1 MAKKIF
7 KPGDELTIEDVRESI
22 RQINEDSKRY
32 SVNESSGIKR
42 EVIGGC
48 AVFDSYE
55 DMEKYYGKLY
65 TIDEVFKW

>member
-1 MAKKIF
+1 MAKKTF

-32 SVNESSGIKR
+32 SVNESCGIKR
-42 EVIGGC
+42 ELIGGC
-48 AVFDSYE
+48 AVFDSHE

>member
-32 SVNESSGIKR
+32 SVNESSGIK
-42 EVIGGC
+42 
-48 AVFDSYE
+48 
-55 DMEKYYGKLY
+55 L
-65 TIDEVFKW
+65 